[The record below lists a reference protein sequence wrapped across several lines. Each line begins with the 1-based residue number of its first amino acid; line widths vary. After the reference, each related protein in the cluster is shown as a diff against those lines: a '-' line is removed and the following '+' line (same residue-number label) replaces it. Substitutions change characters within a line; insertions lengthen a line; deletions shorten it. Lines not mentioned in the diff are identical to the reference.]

1 MGFPQLVKKYMEQF
15 LKLPVSKRK
24 PVICLYILTDRM
36 RSIKQILFCLDNF
49 VEAYNSVLTQSTLHA
64 EFKAMF
70 VDTA

>member
-1 MGFPQLVKKYMEQF
+1 M
-15 LKLPVSKRK
+15 
-24 PVICLYILTDRM
+24 ICLYILTDRM

-49 VEAYNSVLTQSTLHA
+49 VEAYNSVLTKSTLHA